1 MFHESEQSQQI
12 NLIEIRDSIAISPN
26 CSKTKKATVVF
37 NKAEDDA
44 DFCFIELNNLK
55 EIRNRHFYTEN
66 KVLKS
71 FNEVKYS
78 LSNIRFSN
86 ENYPDFLCT
95 VRNNSL
101 DELHLQKDD
110 IIASLSSKKIKVQKL
125 EEKKGSEGPSN
136 LDLDRTVK
144 QPKELPLDPQVAET
158 MDEKIL

>member
-1 MFHESEQSQQI
+1 M
-12 NLIEIRDSIAISPN
+12 
-26 CSKTKKATVVF
+26 
-37 NKAEDDA
+37 
-44 DFCFIELNNLK
+44 
-55 EIRNRHFYTEN
+55 
-66 KVLKS
+66 LKS

-78 LSNIRFSN
+78 LSNIRFSD